1 MQIALTGSTGRIGR
15 AIHVHLARHGHAVR
29 GLDRAPSSTADI
41 VAELDDPAA
50 IDRLLDGAEAL
61 VHTAALHAPHVGRV
75 PDAEFARINVHATA
89 RLVDAAIARGIRRIV
104 LTSTT
109 ALYGEA
115 ATPCGRAGWVSED
128 LTPEPRTIYHR
139 SKLAAEALL
148 REAAARTPG
157 LQATALRM
165 SRCFPEPVD
174 AMAVYRLHRGVD
186 ARDVA
191 SAHAWALQ
199 RGDAGGY
206 RCFNVTGATPFRPED
221 AEALAHD
228 AAGVIRQ
235 RAPALAASF
244 AERGWALP
252 ARIDRVYLPDALIA
266 QGWRPRHGPEAVLRA
281 WDDESSEVLPP
292 QALASPGARI
302 G

>member
-1 MQIALTGSTGRIGR
+1 MRIALTGSTGRIGR
-15 AIHVHLARHGHAVR
+15 AIHVHLARQGHAVR

-41 VAELDDPAA
+41 VAELDDPEA

-75 PDAEFARINVHATA
+75 PEAEFERINVQATA
-89 RLVDAAIARGIRRIV
+89 GLIGAAIARGIRRIV

-109 ALYGEA
+109 ALYGHA
-115 ATPCGRAGWVSED
+115 ATPAGRAGWVTED

-157 LQATALRM
+157 LQATVLRM

-174 AMAVYRLHRGVD
+174 RMALYRLHRGVD

-199 RGDAGGY
+199 RADAGF
-206 RCFNVTGATPFRPED
+206 RCFIVSGATPFRPED
-221 AEALAHD
+221 AEALATD
-228 AAGVIRQ
+228 APAVIRQ
-235 RAPALAASF
+235 RAPALAVAF
-244 AERGWALP
+244 DTRGWPLP
-252 ARIDRVYLPDALIA
+252 VRIDRVYAPDALIA
-266 QGWRPRHGPEAVLRA
+266 QGWRPRHGAEAVLQA
-281 WDDESSEVLPP
+281 WDDESSEVLP
-292 QALASPGARI
+292 LARPAP
-302 G
+302 

>member
-1 MQIALTGSTGRIGR
+1 MRIALTGSTGRIGR
-15 AIHVHLARHGHAVR
+15 AIHVHLTRHGHAVR

-75 PDAEFARINVHATA
+75 PEAEFKRINVQATA
-89 RLVDAAIARGIRRIV
+89 RLIDAALARGLRRIV

-109 ALYGEA
+109 ALYGHA
-115 ATPCGRAGWVSED
+115 ATPPGRAGWVTED

-148 REAAARTPG
+148 RDAAARTPG

-165 SRCFPEPVD
+165 SRCFPEPAD

-199 RGDAGGY
+199 RSDAGGW
-206 RCFNVTGATPFRPED
+206 RCFIVSGATPFHPED
-221 AEALAHD
+221 AEALARD
-228 AAGVIRQ
+228 APAVIRQ
-235 RAPALAASF
+235 RAPVLAAACS
-244 AERGWALP
+244 ARGWPLP
-252 ARIDRVYLPDALIA
+252 AGIDRVYVPDALIA
-266 QGWRPRHGPEAVLRA
+266 EGWRPRHGVEAVLRA

-292 QALASPGARI
+292 ASSAP
-302 G
+302 